1 MISMSCTKTNVNQFW
16 HDVESVS
23 AIASMM
29 IEVIPRHN
37 GACMCYF
44 SDMFIKP
51 TVKHKIGIYT
61 HSLL

>member
-37 GACMCYF
+37 GTCFQVLFLRQIDQAD
-44 SDMFIKP
+44 SQ
-51 TVKHKIGIYT
+51 TQVGTYT
-61 HSLL
+61 L